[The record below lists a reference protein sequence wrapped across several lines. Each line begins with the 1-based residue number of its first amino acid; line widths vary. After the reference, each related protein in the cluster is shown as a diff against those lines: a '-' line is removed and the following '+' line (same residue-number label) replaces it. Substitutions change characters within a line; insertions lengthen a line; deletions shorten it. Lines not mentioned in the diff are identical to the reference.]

1 MKTRQI
7 CTKCVMDQS
16 DPAITFDHEGV
27 CHYCRDYEASIKPF
41 YEDADGRQRAL
52 NDKIA
57 QIKASSPKSDY
68 NCIIGLSGGVDSSYL
83 ALKVH
88 EWGLRPLVVHVD
100 AGWNSAEAVQNI
112 GAIIDHCGFELHTHV
127 VDWEEIKEL
136 QKAYLRSGV
145 PHQDVPQD
153 HIFASVLYNF
163 AINNGIKYV
172 LSGGNTATEFV
183 LPSSWQWSAMDAIN
197 LHAINRRFGGKKLR
211 RYLTTSYFQYYFTFP
226 FIHRLETFRPL
237 NYIDYNK
244 GEAEQQLVRQVG
256 YRKYKRKHGESV
268 FTKFFQ
274 NHYLP
279 ERYGYDKRIA
289 HLSSMILSGQIT
301 REEALTSLAEPLYEG
316 SDLRKDMRFI
326 ADKLDI
332 SVDELEAM
340 FALPKR
346 NHDEFPNWKNYH
358 RRIKAIQ
365 RRVERLLGR
374 KIRVYS

>member
-1 MKTRQI
+1 M
-7 CTKCVMDQS
+7 
-16 DPAITFDHEGV
+16 
-27 CHYCRDYEASIKPF
+27 
-41 YEDADGRQRAL
+41 
-52 NDKIA
+52 
-57 QIKASSPKSDY
+57 
-68 NCIIGLSGGVDSSYL
+68 
-83 ALKVH
+83 
-88 EWGLRPLVVHVD
+88 HVD

-289 HLSSMILSGQIT
+289 HLSSMIMSGQIT
-301 REEALTSLAEPLYEG
+301 REQALTSLAEPLYEG
-316 SDLRKDMRFI
+316 SDLLKDMRFI

-332 SVDELEAM
+332 SIDELEAM
-340 FALPKR
+340 LALPKR
-346 NHDEFPNWKNYH
+346 NHNEFPNWKNYH
-358 RRIKAIQ
+358 RRIKTIQ
-365 RRVERLLGR
+365 RLVERLLGR
-374 KIRVYS
+374 EIRVYS